1 MSEPVSLLF
10 GVHAH
15 QPVGNFPGVID
26 DAHNRCYRPF
36 LKVLHGHPDFHFAV
50 HFSGWLLDYLIERF
64 PEDMNLL
71 REMVERGQVELF
83 GAGDTEPV
91 LAAIPNRDRI
101 GQVERFSNKL
111 ETRLGR
117 RPQGAWLT
125 ERVWESTVVPSL
137 VDCGMR
143 YVIVDDYHFLC
154 SGKDLSELDGY
165 FTTEEDGR
173 RLDLFPI
180 SESLRYKLPFSPAG
194 DAVSYIESLS
204 EGVGGRSRAAIYFD
218 DIEKFGIWPE
228 TFQWVYEEGWL
239 NRFVSGVVAS
249 SRIRSCHYRD
259 YHASEKTRGVV
270 YLPTTSYIEMN
281 EWTLPADRAGVY
293 SELVKH
299 SKVGGSY
306 DQDKP
311 FLRGGIW
318 KNFFS
323 IYPESN
329 WMHKRMLGLS
339 SRLDDLPKELQTDEM
354 RGHLYESQSNDA
366 YWHGLF
372 GGLYLPHL
380 RRAVYK
386 ALVRLE
392 SVMDKCSPRPD
403 HFVEDTDLDG
413 VGEVY
418 LQNGVIQ
425 LVFKLDGL
433 GAVCEMDS
441 YRLGHNFG
449 DTLRRRSEHYHRRI
463 LEGVAGGVG
472 DSVGGIVSAHD
483 RVNFKHEI
491 SQSDLEID
499 DHPRSLFVDRLEGAF
514 MNYHHHQSDDGVHF
528 QSKGSQTSVAKLF
541 EIEGD
546 RVDVSYHFTGEL
558 IGCFSTEINLAM
570 PSCDGWGGRYI
581 YRGEIPGGFG
591 QPLEIDQ
598 MDQIILDDDVLGGR
612 LTIRTSSPVRMSS
625 HPHYSVSQSEGGFE
639 RIMQSVTLRLDWPVS
654 VGGMTISILVG
665 VRD

>member
-15 QPVGNFPGVID
+15 QPVGNFPEVID

-50 HFSGWLLDYLIERF
+50 HFSGWLLDYLFERF

-101 GQVERFSNKL
+101 GQLERFSNKL
-111 ETRLGR
+111 ETRLGS

-137 VDCGMR
+137 VECGMK

-154 SGKDLSELDGY
+154 SGKDLSEMDGY
-165 FTTEEDGR
+165 FSTEEDGR

-204 EGVGGRSRAAIYFD
+204 GGERSKAAIYFD

-239 NRFVSGVVAS
+239 DRFVSGVVAS
-249 SRIRSCHYRD
+249 SKIRSCHYRD
-259 YHASEKTRGVV
+259 YHSSERTHGVV

-293 SELVKH
+293 SGLVQH

-339 SRLDDLPKELQTDEM
+339 SRLDGLPKALQTNEM

-392 SVMDKCSPRPD
+392 SVMDECSPRPD
-403 HFVEDTDLDG
+403 HFIEDTDLDG

-418 LQNGVIQ
+418 LQNGTVQ
-425 LVFKLDGL
+425 LVLKLDGF
-433 GAVCEMDS
+433 ASVCEMDS
-441 YRLGHNFG
+441 YPLGHNFG
-449 DTLRRRSEHYHRRI
+449 DTLRRQSEHYHRRI
-463 LEGVAGGVG
+463 LEGVTGSVGG
-472 DSVGGIVSAHD
+472 SVGGIVSAHD
-483 RVNFKHEI
+483 RVHFKHEI

-499 DHPRSLFVDRLEGAF
+499 DHPRSLFVDRLEGVF
-514 MNYHHHQSDDGVHF
+514 MHYRYQLSDDGVHF
-528 QSKGSQTSVAKLF
+528 KAEGSGTSVAKLF
-541 EIEGD
+541 EIWGD

-558 IGCFSTEINLAM
+558 VGHFSTEINLSM

-581 YRGEIPGGFG
+581 YLGEITGGFG

-612 LTIRTSSPVRMSS
+612 LILRASSPVRLSA

-639 RIMQSVTLRLDWPVS
+639 RIMQSVTLILAWPVS
-654 VGGMTISILVG
+654 QARINISMVISA
-665 VRD
+665 RE

>member
-15 QPVGNFPGVID
+15 QPVGNFPEVID

-111 ETRLGR
+111 EKRLGR

-154 SGKDLSELDGY
+154 SGKNLSELDGY

-204 EGVGGRSRAAIYFD
+204 EEGGGRSRAAIYFD

-239 NRFVSGVVAS
+239 NRFISGVVAS
-249 SRIRSCHYRD
+249 SKIRSCHYRD

-329 WMHKRMLGLS
+329 WMHKRMLSLS

-392 SVMDKCSPRPD
+392 SVMDECSPRPD

-425 LVFKLDGL
+425 LVLKLDGL

-441 YRLGHNFG
+441 YHLGHNFG

-463 LEGVAGGVG
+463 LEGVSGGVG

-528 QSKGSQTSVAKLF
+528 QSEGSRTSVAKLF

-612 LTIRTSSPVRMSS
+612 LTIKTSSPVRMSS

>member
-1 MSEPVSLLF
+1 
-10 GVHAH
+10 
-15 QPVGNFPGVID
+15 
-26 DAHNRCYRPF
+26 
-36 LKVLHGHPDFHFAV
+36 
-50 HFSGWLLDYLIERF
+50 
-64 PEDMNLL
+64 
-71 REMVERGQVELF
+71 
-83 GAGDTEPV
+83 
-91 LAAIPNRDRI
+91 
-101 GQVERFSNKL
+101 
-111 ETRLGR
+111 
-117 RPQGAWLT
+117 
-125 ERVWESTVVPSL
+125 
-137 VDCGMR
+137 
-143 YVIVDDYHFLC
+143 
-154 SGKDLSELDGY
+154 
-165 FTTEEDGR
+165 
-173 RLDLFPI
+173 
-180 SESLRYKLPFSPAG
+180 
-194 DAVSYIESLS
+194 
-204 EGVGGRSRAAIYFD
+204 
-218 DIEKFGIWPE
+218 
-228 TFQWVYEEGWL
+228 
-239 NRFVSGVVAS
+239 
-249 SRIRSCHYRD
+249 
-259 YHASEKTRGVV
+259 
-270 YLPTTSYIEMN
+270 MN

-339 SRLDDLPKELQTDEM
+339 SRLDDLPKDLQTDEM

-392 SVMDKCSPRPD
+392 SVIDECSPRPD

-425 LVFKLDGL
+425 LVLKLDGL

-463 LEGVAGGVG
+463 LEGVAGGAG

-499 DHPRSLFVDRLEGAF
+499 DHPRSLFVDRFEGAF
-514 MNYHHHQSDDGVHF
+514 IHYQHHQSDDGVHF
-528 QSKGSQTSVAKLF
+528 QSEGSRTSVAKLF
-541 EIEGD
+541 EIKGD
-546 RVDVSYHFTGEL
+546 RVDVSYRFTGEL
-558 IGCFSTEINLAM
+558 IGHFSTEINLAM

-581 YRGEIPGGFG
+581 YLGEIPGGFG

-612 LTIRTSSPVRMSS
+612 MTIRTSSPVRMSA

-639 RIMQSVTLRLDWPVS
+639 RIMQSVTLGFDWPVS
-654 VGGMTISILVG
+654 LGEMTISILVG

>member
-15 QPVGNFPGVID
+15 QPVGNFPEVID

-50 HFSGWLLDYLIERF
+50 HFSGWLLDYLFERF

-111 ETRLGR
+111 ETRLGS

-137 VDCGMR
+137 VECGMR

-154 SGKDLSELDGY
+154 SGKNLSELDGY
-165 FTTEEDGR
+165 FSTEEDGR

-180 SESLRYKLPFSPAG
+180 SESLRYKIPFSPAG

-204 EGVGGRSRAAIYFD
+204 GGERSRAAIYFD

-239 NRFVSGVVAS
+239 NQFVSGVVAS
-249 SRIRSCHYRD
+249 SKIRSCHYRD
-259 YHASEKTRGVV
+259 YHASERTRGVV

-281 EWTLPADRAGVY
+281 EWTLPADRAGFY
-293 SELVKH
+293 SNLVQH

-311 FLRGGIW
+311 SLRGGIW

-339 SRLDDLPKELQTDEM
+339 SRLNDLPKALQTDEM

-392 SVMDKCSPRPD
+392 LVMDECSPRPD
-403 HFVEDTDLDG
+403 HFIEDTDLDG
-413 VGEVY
+413 VGEAY
-418 LQNGVIQ
+418 LQNGTVQ
-425 LVFKLDGL
+425 LVIKLDGF
-433 GAVCEMDS
+433 ASVCEMDS
-441 YRLGHNFG
+441 YQLRHNFG
-449 DTLRRRSEHYHRRI
+449 DTLRRQSEHYHRRI
-463 LEGVAGGVG
+463 LEGVSGTGEG
-472 DSVGGIVSAHD
+472 PVGGIVSVHD

-514 MNYHHHQSDDGVHF
+514 MHYRHQLSDDGVHF
-528 QSKGSQTSVAKLF
+528 QSEGSRTSVAKLF
-541 EIEGD
+541 EIGGD
-546 RVDVSYHFTGEL
+546 RVEVSYRFAGEL
-558 IGCFSTEINLAM
+558 IGQFSTEINLAM

-581 YRGEIPGGFG
+581 FRGEIPGGFG
-591 QPLEIDQ
+591 QTLEIDQ

-612 LTIRTSSPVRMSS
+612 MTFRASSPVRLSA

-639 RIMQSVTLRLDWPVS
+639 RIMQSVTLMLAWPVS
-654 VGGMTISILVG
+654 LARMTISMVISA
-665 VRD
+665 RD

>member
-15 QPVGNFPGVID
+15 QPVGNFPEVID

-50 HFSGWLLDYLIERF
+50 HFSGWLLDYLFERF

-101 GQVERFSNKL
+101 GQLKRFSNKL
-111 ETRLGR
+111 ETRLGS

-137 VDCGMR
+137 VECGMR

-165 FTTEEDGR
+165 FSTEEDGR

-204 EGVGGRSRAAIYFD
+204 GGERSKAAIYFD

-239 NRFVSGVVAS
+239 DRFISGVVAS
-249 SRIRSCHYRD
+249 SKIRSCHYRD
-259 YHASEKTRGVV
+259 YHASERTRGVV

-339 SRLDDLPKELQTDEM
+339 SRLDGLPKALQTDEM

-392 SVMDKCSPRPD
+392 SVMDECSSRPD
-403 HFVEDTDLDG
+403 HFIEDTDLDG

-418 LQNGVIQ
+418 LQNGTVQ
-425 LVFKLDGL
+425 LVLKLDGF
-433 GAVCEMDS
+433 ASVCEMDS
-441 YRLGHNFG
+441 YPLGHNFG
-449 DTLRRRSEHYHRRI
+449 DTLRRQSEHYHRRI
-463 LEGVAGGVG
+463 LEGVTGTGGG
-472 DSVGGIVSAHD
+472 AVGGIVSAHD
-483 RVNFKHEI
+483 RVHFKHEI

-514 MNYHHHQSDDGVHF
+514 MHYRYQLSDDGVHF
-528 QSKGSQTSVAKLF
+528 KAEGSRTSVAKLF
-541 EIEGD
+541 EIGGN
-546 RVDVSYHFTGEL
+546 RVEVSYHFTGEL
-558 IGCFSTEINLAM
+558 VGHFSTEINLSM

-581 YRGEIPGGFG
+581 FRGEIPGGFG
-591 QPLEIDQ
+591 QTLEIDQ

-612 LTIRTSSPVRMSS
+612 MTLRASSPVRLSA

-639 RIMQSVTLRLDWPVS
+639 RIMQSVTLILAWPVS
-654 VGGMTISILVG
+654 LARMSISMV
-665 VRD
+665 VSTRD

>member
-15 QPVGNFPGVID
+15 QPVGNFPEVID

-50 HFSGWLLDYLIERF
+50 HFSGWLLDYLFERF

-101 GQVERFSNKL
+101 GQLERFSNKL
-111 ETRLGR
+111 ETRLGS

-137 VDCGMR
+137 VECGMK

-165 FTTEEDGR
+165 FSTEEDGR

-204 EGVGGRSRAAIYFD
+204 GGERSKAAIYFD

-239 NRFVSGVVAS
+239 DRFVSGVVAS
-249 SRIRSCHYRD
+249 SKIRSCHYRD
-259 YHASEKTRGVV
+259 YHSSERTHGVV

-293 SELVKH
+293 SGLVQH

-339 SRLDDLPKELQTDEM
+339 SRLDGLPKDLQTNEM

-392 SVMDKCSPRPD
+392 SVMDECSPRPD
-403 HFVEDTDLDG
+403 HFIEDTDLDG

-418 LQNGVIQ
+418 LQNGTVQ
-425 LVFKLDGL
+425 LVLKLDGF
-433 GAVCEMDS
+433 ASVCEMDS
-441 YRLGHNFG
+441 YPLGHNFG
-449 DTLRRRSEHYHRRI
+449 DTLRRQSEHYHRRI
-463 LEGVAGGVG
+463 LEGVTGSVGG
-472 DSVGGIVSAHD
+472 SVGGIVSAHD
-483 RVNFKHEI
+483 RVHFKHEI

-499 DHPRSLFVDRLEGAF
+499 DHPRSLFVDRLEGVF
-514 MNYHHHQSDDGVHF
+514 MHYRYQLSDDGVHF
-528 QSKGSQTSVAKLF
+528 KAEGSGTSVAKLF
-541 EIEGD
+541 EIWGD

-558 IGCFSTEINLAM
+558 VGHFSTEINLSM

-581 YRGEIPGGFG
+581 YLGEITGGFG

-612 LTIRTSSPVRMSS
+612 LILRASSPVRLSA

-639 RIMQSVTLRLDWPVS
+639 RIMQSVTLILAWPVS
-654 VGGMTISILVG
+654 QARINISMVISA
-665 VRD
+665 RE

>member
-15 QPVGNFPGVID
+15 QPVGNFPEVID

-50 HFSGWLLDYLIERF
+50 HFSGWLLDYLFERF

-111 ETRLGR
+111 ETRLGS

-137 VDCGMR
+137 VECGMR

-154 SGKDLSELDGY
+154 SGKNLSELDGY
-165 FTTEEDGR
+165 FSTEEDGR

-180 SESLRYKLPFSPAG
+180 SESLRYKIPFSPAG

-204 EGVGGRSRAAIYFD
+204 GGERSRAAIYFD

-249 SRIRSCHYRD
+249 SKIRSCHYRD
-259 YHASEKTRGVV
+259 YHASERTRGVV

-281 EWTLPADRAGVY
+281 EWTLPADRAGFY
-293 SELVKH
+293 SNLVQH

-311 FLRGGIW
+311 SLRGGIW

-339 SRLDDLPKELQTDEM
+339 SRLNDLPKALQTDEM

-392 SVMDKCSPRPD
+392 LVMDECSPRPD
-403 HFVEDTDLDG
+403 HFIEDTDLDG
-413 VGEVY
+413 VGEAY
-418 LQNGVIQ
+418 LQNGTVQ
-425 LVFKLDGL
+425 LVIKLDGF
-433 GAVCEMDS
+433 ASVCEMDS
-441 YRLGHNFG
+441 YQLRHNFG
-449 DTLRRRSEHYHRRI
+449 DTLRRQSEHYHRRI
-463 LEGVAGGVG
+463 LEGVSGTGEG
-472 DSVGGIVSAHD
+472 PVGGIVSVHD

-514 MNYHHHQSDDGVHF
+514 MHYRHQLSDDGVHF
-528 QSKGSQTSVAKLF
+528 QSEGSRTSVAKLF
-541 EIEGD
+541 EIGGD
-546 RVDVSYHFTGEL
+546 RVEVSYRFAGEL
-558 IGCFSTEINLAM
+558 IGQFSTEINLAM

-581 YRGEIPGGFG
+581 FRGEIPGGFG
-591 QPLEIDQ
+591 QTLEIDQ

-612 LTIRTSSPVRMSS
+612 MTFRASSPVRLSA

-639 RIMQSVTLRLDWPVS
+639 RIMQSVTLMLAWPVS
-654 VGGMTISILVG
+654 LARMTISMVISA
-665 VRD
+665 RD

>member
-15 QPVGNFPGVID
+15 QPVGNFPEVID
-26 DAHNRCYRPF
+26 DAHNRCYRLF

-50 HFSGWLLDYLIERF
+50 HFSGWLLDYLFERF

-101 GQVERFSNKL
+101 GQLKRFSNKL
-111 ETRLGR
+111 ETRLGS

-125 ERVWESTVVPSL
+125 ERVWESMVVPSL
-137 VDCGMR
+137 VECGMR

-165 FTTEEDGR
+165 FSTEEDGR

-204 EGVGGRSRAAIYFD
+204 GGERSKAAIYFD

-239 NRFVSGVVAS
+239 DRFISGVVAS
-249 SRIRSCHYRD
+249 SKIRSCHYRD
-259 YHASEKTRGVV
+259 YHASERTRGVV

-293 SELVKH
+293 SKLVKH

-339 SRLDDLPKELQTDEM
+339 SRLDGLPKALQTDEM

-392 SVMDKCSPRPD
+392 SVMDECSSRPD
-403 HFVEDTDLDG
+403 HFIEDTDLDG

-418 LQNGVIQ
+418 LQNGTVQ
-425 LVFKLDGL
+425 LVLKLDGF
-433 GAVCEMDS
+433 ASVCEMDS
-441 YRLGHNFG
+441 YPLGHNFG
-449 DTLRRRSEHYHRRI
+449 DTLRRQSEHYHRRI
-463 LEGVAGGVG
+463 LEGVTGTGGG
-472 DSVGGIVSAHD
+472 AVGGIVSAHD
-483 RVNFKHEI
+483 RVHFKHEI

-514 MNYHHHQSDDGVHF
+514 MHYRYQLSDDGVHF
-528 QSKGSQTSVAKLF
+528 KAEGSRTSVAKLF
-541 EIEGD
+541 EIGGD
-546 RVDVSYHFTGEL
+546 RVEVSYHFTGEL
-558 IGCFSTEINLAM
+558 VGHFSTEINLSM

-581 YRGEIPGGFG
+581 FRGEIPGGFG
-591 QPLEIDQ
+591 QTLEIDQ

-612 LTIRTSSPVRMSS
+612 MTLRASSPVRLSA

-639 RIMQSVTLRLDWPVS
+639 RIMQSVTLILAWPVS
-654 VGGMTISILVG
+654 LARMSISMV
-665 VRD
+665 VSTRD

>member
-15 QPVGNFPGVID
+15 QPVGNFPEVID

-50 HFSGWLLDYLIERF
+50 HFSGWLLDYLFERF
-64 PEDMNLL
+64 PEDMSLL

-101 GQVERFSNKL
+101 GQLERFSNKL
-111 ETRLGR
+111 ETRLGS

-137 VDCGMR
+137 VECGMK

-154 SGKDLSELDGY
+154 SGKDLSEMDGY
-165 FTTEEDGR
+165 FSTEEDGR

-204 EGVGGRSRAAIYFD
+204 GGERSKAAIYFD

-239 NRFVSGVVAS
+239 DRFVSGVVAS
-249 SRIRSCHYRD
+249 SKIRSCHYRD
-259 YHASEKTRGVV
+259 YHSSERTHGVV

-293 SELVKH
+293 SGLVQH

-339 SRLDDLPKELQTDEM
+339 SRLDGLPKALQTNEM

-392 SVMDKCSPRPD
+392 SVMDECSPRPD
-403 HFVEDTDLDG
+403 HFIEDTDLDG

-418 LQNGVIQ
+418 LQNGTVQ
-425 LVFKLDGL
+425 LVLKLDGF
-433 GAVCEMDS
+433 ASVCEMDS
-441 YRLGHNFG
+441 YPLGHNFG
-449 DTLRRRSEHYHRRI
+449 DTLRRQSEHYHRRI
-463 LEGVAGGVG
+463 LEGVTGSVGG
-472 DSVGGIVSAHD
+472 SVGGIVSAHD
-483 RVNFKHEI
+483 RVHFKHEI

-499 DHPRSLFVDRLEGAF
+499 DHPRSLFVDRLEGVF
-514 MNYHHHQSDDGVHF
+514 MHYRYQLSDDGVHF
-528 QSKGSQTSVAKLF
+528 KAEGSGTSVAKLF
-541 EIEGD
+541 EIWGD

-558 IGCFSTEINLAM
+558 VGHFSTEINLSM

-581 YRGEIPGGFG
+581 YLGEITGGFG

-612 LTIRTSSPVRMSS
+612 LIPGLITGQIVRSSALLSITIRRWLREDHAVCDFDPCLAG
-625 HPHYSVSQSEGGFE
+625 QSG
-639 RIMQSVTLRLDWPVS
+639 
-654 VGGMTISILVG
+654 
-665 VRD
+665 

>member
-15 QPVGNFPGVID
+15 QPVGNFPEVID

-101 GQVERFSNKL
+101 GQVERVSNKL
-111 ETRLGR
+111 ETRLGH

-154 SGKDLSELDGY
+154 SGKNLSELDGY

-204 EGVGGRSRAAIYFD
+204 EEGGGRSRAAIYFD

-239 NRFVSGVVAS
+239 NRFISGVVAS
-249 SRIRSCHYRD
+249 SKIRSCHYRD

-339 SRLDDLPKELQTDEM
+339 SRLDDLPKDLQTDEM

-392 SVMDKCSPRPD
+392 SVMDECSPRPD

-425 LVFKLDGL
+425 LVLKLDGL

-441 YRLGHNFG
+441 YHLGHNFG

-546 RVDVSYHFTGEL
+546 RVDVSYRFTGEL

-612 LTIRTSSPVRMSS
+612 LTIKTSSPVRMSS

>member
-15 QPVGNFPGVID
+15 QPVGNFPEVID

-111 ETRLGR
+111 EKRLGR

-154 SGKDLSELDGY
+154 SGKNLSELDGY

-204 EGVGGRSRAAIYFD
+204 EEGGGRSRAAIYFD

-239 NRFVSGVVAS
+239 NRFISGVVAS
-249 SRIRSCHYRD
+249 SKIRSCHYRD

-281 EWTLPADRAGVY
+281 EWTLPADRAAVY

-329 WMHKRMLGLS
+329 WMHKRMLSLS

-392 SVMDKCSPRPD
+392 SVMDECSPRPD

-425 LVFKLDGL
+425 LVLKLDGL

-441 YRLGHNFG
+441 YHLGHNFG

-463 LEGVAGGVG
+463 LEGVSGGVG

-528 QSKGSQTSVAKLF
+528 QSEGSRTSVAKLF

-546 RVDVSYHFTGEL
+546 RVDVSYRFTGEL